1 MDPGLAAY
9 ENNSAL
15 FHVMQKLLSNP
26 EKMEPF
32 LLPISSHVFCF
43 KSKVPGILNPQ
54 RYSSTGFLSRIL

>member
-1 MDPGLAAY
+1 MQPGVAAY

-15 FHVMQKLLSNP
+15 FHVMHKLLSNL

-43 KSKVPGILNPQ
+43 KSKVPGILNAP
-54 RYSSTGFLSRIL
+54 